1 MPELTAKSIR
11 RKGRDPIFGL
21 NVLRTES
28 KADLAQ
34 LLAEISQ
41 DIEPK
46 NSIEKIYVS
55 DIVSYTWE
63 VMRYRRV
70 KTGLLNNALRI
81 ALTKILNDIR
91 LPAALNPSHG
101 WLIADGLS
109 YRWLFD
115 KEDRRQVLSLLQE
128 AGFDESAIEAGAY
141 RLVAD
146 DLEKADRM
154 IHSAQ
159 AGRDKALR
167 SIAKYRKS
175 FADRLRRSS
184 DRTLA
189 ADEVP
194 SIANDAEN

>member
-1 MPELTAKSIR
+1 
-11 RKGRDPIFGL
+11 
-21 NVLRTES
+21 
-28 KADLAQ
+28 
-34 LLAEISQ
+34 
-41 DIEPK
+41 
-46 NSIEKIYVS
+46 
-55 DIVSYTWE
+55 
-63 VMRYRRV
+63 MRYRRV

-109 YRWLFD
+109 HGWLFD